1 MAEAFAKYGL
11 VRREI
16 MRIYHNY
23 PESVKVKQA
32 LNTKYKTRKRKVKQ
46 MPVKKTSNRI
56 LANNALIY
64 LSDALKKYP
73 HEKLQDEIS
82 ELRWQNENRN
92 YTVAVAGD
100 FKRGKSSLINALL
113 GMPILPMGIEPM
125 TATLNRITYGLSPKV
140 LIKRKD
146 QTVVEVDIR
155 ELADYVTKNGIKTAR
170 TIQEAVIEYPT
181 MLCQNG
187 IDILDTPGLNDD
199 KEMTSVADAA
209 LHQVHAAV
217 IAVSATLLFSES
229 ESQWTADLIA
239 LEKLEYLMFAVTF
252 IDRVPEKQR
261 PRLFEYFRQRIFE
274 SVMKAMQEKY
284 TDREELI
291 EKAQR
296 LLNPETLV
304 LIPVSPVDALDAFDK
319 GDDELLQESNL
330 PEFKKQLMTLL
341 TAQQEEYVLCKTR
354 QLITAVSEWISQNK
368 GNKAKTDHEH
378 NAQTCEKTL
387 HSLQNYPQYVRDEI
401 EKMAANLKEQTANC
415 RDAYSTL
422 VENIN
427 NFLSVG
433 QMKASTNEQLQA
445 LLESAETEARSVTE
459 VYYAEKYEKNLI
471 PVLNRTVDT
480 IIEVHKQ
487 LYQDCT
493 EILEEVP
500 VLKPTEELQSFL
512 CLDLLEL
519 LPVMPPEWTLA
530 MQGGALTGI
539 AKGFRAFGKNISNK
553 FGRENDPQSE
563 TVVKAKVKSDG
574 FWEATKIKEMFSK
587 ADELTKGSLAG
598 RNLTEMVKPKLSE
611 AATQLHQQWQNVP
624 DFLKQWLGSI
634 LITQEDLES
643 NHNLEMALH
652 RKAGE
657 LAAQISKNE
666 EKYQEALNHIKM
678 AENALS

>member
-1 MAEAFAKYGL
+1 
-11 VRREI
+11 

-64 LSDALKKYP
+64 LSNALKKYP

-155 ELADYVTKNGIKTAR
+155 ELADYVTKNGIKTSR

-291 EKAQR
+291 EKAKR

-330 PEFKKQLMTLL
+330 LEFKKQLMILL
-341 TAQQEEYVLCKTR
+341 TAGRICTLQNQ
-354 QLITAVSEWISQNK
+354 TAHYSCIGMDIAKQGKRSQN
-368 GNKAKTDHEH
+368 
-378 NAQTCEKTL
+378 
-387 HSLQNYPQYVRDEI
+387 
-401 EKMAANLKEQTANC
+401 
-415 RDAYSTL
+415 
-422 VENIN
+422 
-427 NFLSVG
+427 
-433 QMKASTNEQLQA
+433 
-445 LLESAETEARSVTE
+445 RS
-459 VYYAEKYEKNLI
+459 
-471 PVLNRTVDT
+471 
-480 IIEVHKQ
+480 
-487 LYQDCT
+487 
-493 EILEEVP
+493 
-500 VLKPTEELQSFL
+500 
-512 CLDLLEL
+512 
-519 LPVMPPEWTLA
+519 
-530 MQGGALTGI
+530 
-539 AKGFRAFGKNISNK
+539 
-553 FGRENDPQSE
+553 
-563 TVVKAKVKSDG
+563 
-574 FWEATKIKEMFSK
+574 
-587 ADELTKGSLAG
+587 
-598 RNLTEMVKPKLSE
+598 
-611 AATQLHQQWQNVP
+611 
-624 DFLKQWLGSI
+624 
-634 LITQEDLES
+634 
-643 NHNLEMALH
+643 
-652 RKAGE
+652 
-657 LAAQISKNE
+657 
-666 EKYQEALNHIKM
+666 
-678 AENALS
+678 